1 MNLKKAQC
9 ALRCLGTCHWYKTG
23 GCELLFG
30 EVFPL
35 PTIRVTQALRRDRWS
50 DAGLDII
57 WLNGVTVLKDRRDK
71 LASIASIVIRPCCHF
86 VEGAVRVFLGDWRL
100 RYKHQWGK
108 GLTTWPPVGSS
119 LWRPAV
125 CIQGRHFGAQC
136 KAAPALCRSQVSGGS
151 ALLGSD
157 LSHLDKDFQSQG
169 LDCDSEGFN
178 DNLSKMVSGNSCR
191 LVVVLCV
198 FGSVRH
204 AGAPRLVSV
213 WSCATDL
220 HQRRCLECGDSDIL
234 VAGGSIRLWHQF
246 WTDENKLRF
255 PEVAWEYFNYQQLGD
270 LILKFGTS
278 CLEHRNNHGTLWNY
292 MSFCEPSWWETQVF
306 VTSTVVSFVSWPPG
320 PQRKMTPE
328 FWTALPRKIEALRE
342 PRHKDEP

>member
-1 MNLKKAQC
+1 M
-9 ALRCLGTCHWYKTG
+9 
-23 GCELLFG
+23 
-30 EVFPL
+30 
-35 PTIRVTQALRRDRWS
+35 
-50 DAGLDII
+50 
-57 WLNGVTVLKDRRDK
+57 
-71 LASIASIVIRPCCHF
+71 
-86 VEGAVRVFLGDWRL
+86 
-100 RYKHQWGK
+100 
-108 GLTTWPPVGSS
+108 GSS

-204 AGAPRLVSV
+204 AGAPRLVFV

-234 VAGGSIRLWHQF
+234 VAIGSIRLWHQF

-328 FWTALPRKIEALRE
+328 FWTVLPRKIEALRE